1 MKKAIKLTLAVVLV
15 MGATS
20 LFAQKFGRINTQE
33 IIMAMPETKTM
44 QENMDTFAKELSD
57 NIETMNVEFNTKL
70 QDFQKNY
77 NTFSDAIKEVKEK
90 FGPISN
96 TGTNDNFSTTK
107 TLKFGTRTSEEAKF
121 DGLME
126 WPEAS
131 KYYIKGKVISSDRQG
146 NIYKSL
152 YIYDDGE
159 WDGDDQTGK
168 AGIELKLYNGLYL
181 DFLLDLAS
189 KPIKSQWVYVRLDGL
204 YLGNYRMMLSIGG
217 APSDG
222 INTAGNHKF
231 YANSNLD
238 NPKVAA
244 LNVFRGEYTT
254 LDDSDIKEVDGS
266 NYTSLG
272 EADLGRLV
280 RFNKIKIRY
289 AGVKNQDGVT
299 PPNLKNGG
307 NANPYPSWI
316 VTDWGTPI
324 FGAWYRWAYNNSEQN
339 IRLYGSVLMSYND
352 AAEYTSD
359 PGVYGIR
366 TSGYSQFAMKPIP
379 KDGTEG
385 TVLGIYGIYA
395 KKSDF
400 TGGSEDWAQYQISV
414 SRIEDLGFPPESLL
428 SEEWIRANTPAS
440 SLTPPVKNG
449 GDDYEGD

>member
-1 MKKAIKLTLAVVLV
+1 MKRLRILLTLAVGVLAA
-15 MGATS
+15 GCYNDFDTPAPKK
-20 LFAQKFGRINTQE
+20 LFTDEDMTVLGLEHVT
-33 IIMAMPETKTM
+33 
-44 QENMDTFAKELSD
+44 
-57 NIETMNVEFNTKL
+57 
-70 QDFQKNY
+70 
-77 NTFSDAIKEVKEK
+77 IKEVKEMFESK
-90 FGPISN
+90 CGGLSG
-96 TGTNDNFSTTK
+96 TGTNSDFASTR
-107 TLKFGTRTSEEAKF
+107 TLKFGTKTTDEKDFE
-121 DGLME
+121 GLYE

-131 KYYIKGKVISSDRQG
+131 NFYIKGKVISSDRQG

-152 YIYDDGE
+152 HIYDG
-159 WDGDDQTGK
+159 T
-168 AGIELKLYNGLYL
+168 AAIELKLYSGLFMDFYL
-181 DFLLDLAS
+181 DLEDM
-189 KPIKSQWVYVRLDGL
+189 ISQWVYVRLDGL

-222 INTAGNHKF
+222 YNTAGRHKF

-238 NPKVAA
+238 DPKVAS
-244 LNVFRGEYTT
+244 LNVFAGEKTT
-254 LDDSDIKEVDGS
+254 LEESDILEVTPET
-266 NYTSLG
+266 YTQLG
-272 EADLGRLV
+272 KDDLGRLV
-280 RFNKIKIRY
+280 RFKDVKVRY
-289 AGVKNQDGVT
+289 AGVTYKDDNGVEQS
-299 PPNLKNGG
+299 PSAIKNGSYE
-307 NANPYPSWI
+307 NPYPSWI

>member
-1 MKKAIKLTLAVVLV
+1 MKSLKIALAALVGLVAVSCYNDFDTPAPQKLYTADDMAA
-15 MGATS
+15 MGLT
-20 LFAQKFGRINTQE
+20 RIT
-33 IIMAMPETKTM
+33 IA
-44 QENMDTFAKELSD
+44 
-57 NIETMNVEFNTKL
+57 
-70 QDFQKNY
+70 
-77 NTFSDAIKEVKEK
+77 EVKEK

-152 YIYDDGE
+152 YIYDG
-159 WDGDDQTGK
+159 T

-222 INTAGNHKF
+222 INTAGTHKY

-238 NPKVAA
+238 NPRVAK
-244 LNVFRGEYTT
+244 LNVFAGEYVP
-254 LDDSDIKEVDGS
+254 LEASDILEVDAS

-272 EADLGRLV
+272 EDQLGRLV
-280 RFNKIKIRY
+280 RFKGIKVRY
-289 AGVKNQDGVT
+289 AGYPNQDGVT
-299 PPNLKNGG
+299 NPPLKSGTSSSSSE
-307 NANPYPSWI
+307 NPYPSWI
-316 VTDWGTPI
+316 VTDWGTPR
-324 FGAWYRWAYNNSEQN
+324 FGAWYRWAYNRDNV
-339 IRLYGSVLMSYND
+339 RLYASVLISYND
-352 AAEYTSD
+352 AATSTAEAGIY
-359 PGVYGIR
+359 GVR

-379 KDGTEG
+379 KDGAVG
-385 TVLGIYGIYA
+385 DVLGIYGVYG
-395 KKSDF
+395 
-400 TGGSEDWAQYQISV
+400 TQWNYAQYQISV
-414 SRIEDLGFPPESLL
+414 SRIEDLAFKTEDLL
-428 SEEWIRANTPAS
+428 TEAQIERMTPAAS
-440 SLTPPVKNG
+440 YDPPVKNG
-449 GDDYEGD
+449 GDDYTGE

>member
-152 YIYDDGE
+152 YIYDG
-159 WDGDDQTGK
+159 T

-428 SEEWIRANTPAS
+428 SEEWIRANTPTS

>member
-1 MKKAIKLTLAVVLV
+1 MKSLKIACAVLV
-15 MGATS
+15 GILAAGCYNDFDTPGPRKLYSDQDMAQMG
-20 LFAQKFGRINTQE
+20 LTQ
-33 IIMAMPETKTM
+33 ISIA
-44 QENMDTFAKELSD
+44 D
-57 NIETMNVEFNTKL
+57 
-70 QDFQKNY
+70 
-77 NTFSDAIKEVKEK
+77 VKAE

-96 TGTNDNFSTTK
+96 TGTNDNFATTK
-107 TLKFGTRTSEEAKF
+107 TKKFGKLTPEEEKF
-121 DGLME
+121 PGMSG
-126 WPEAS
+126 WPEAAN
-131 KYYIKGKVISSDRQG
+131 YYIKGKVISSDRQG

-152 YIYDDGE
+152 FIYDG
-159 WDGDDQTGK
+159 T

-181 DFLLDLAS
+181 DYMLDLGAD
-189 KPIKSQWVYVRLDGL
+189 PIKSQWVYVRLDGL

-217 APSDG
+217 APSNG
-222 INTAGNHKF
+222 INTAGNEKF

-244 LNVFRGEYTT
+244 LNVFAGEYTT
-254 LDDSDIKEVDGS
+254 LEASDIKEVDDS

-280 RFNKIKIRY
+280 RFNDVKIRY

-299 PPNLKNGG
+299 PAALKSGG

-316 VTDWGTPI
+316 ITDWGTPI
-324 FGAWYRWAYNNSEQN
+324 FAPWYRWAYNRKNV
-339 IRLYGSVLMSYND
+339 RLYGSVLMSYND

-379 KDGTEG
+379 KDGTVG

-400 TGGSEDWAQYQISV
+400 KGGEDDWAQYQISV
-414 SRIEDLGFPPESLL
+414 SRLEDLDFPKESLL
-428 SEEWIRANTPAS
+428 SEEWIEANTPED
-440 SLTPPVKNG
+440 SLKPNVKNG
-449 GDDYEGD
+449 ADDIEGD

>member
-1 MKKAIKLTLAVVLV
+1 MCI
-15 MGATS
+15 
-20 LFAQKFGRINTQE
+20 R
-33 IIMAMPETKTM
+33 
-44 QENMDTFAKELSD
+44 D
-57 NIETMNVEFNTKL
+57 
-70 QDFQKNY
+70 
-77 NTFSDAIKEVKEK
+77 
-90 FGPISN
+90 
-96 TGTNDNFSTTK
+96 
-107 TLKFGTRTSEEAKF
+107 R
-121 DGLME
+121 
-126 WPEAS
+126 
-131 KYYIKGKVISSDRQG
+131 ISSDRQG

-152 YIYDDGE
+152 YIYDG
-159 WDGDDQTGK
+159 T

-181 DFLLDLAS
+181 DFLLDLGA

-244 LNVFRGEYTT
+244 LNIFRGEYTT

-324 FGAWYRWAYNNSEQN
+324 FGVWYRWAYNNSEQN

>member
-152 YIYDDGE
+152 YIYDG
-159 WDGDDQTGK
+159 T

-181 DFLLDLAS
+181 DFLLDLGA

>member
-1 MKKAIKLTLAVVLV
+1 MKSLKIAFALLVGVLAAGCYNDFDTPGPRKLYTDDDMAQLGLQQVSIKTVKGWFTEA
-15 MGATS
+15 
-20 LFAQKFGRINTQE
+20 FG
-33 IIMAMPETKTM
+33 
-44 QENMDTFAKELSD
+44 
-57 NIETMNVEFNTKL
+57 
-70 QDFQKNY
+70 
-77 NTFSDAIKEVKEK
+77 
-90 FGPISN
+90 GISG
-96 TGTNDNFSTTK
+96 TGTNNNGWENTK
-107 TLKFGTRTSEEAKF
+107 TLKFGDLTPDEAQFISLKGRP
-121 DGLME
+121 D
-126 WPEAS
+126 AS
-131 KYYIKGKVISSDRQG
+131 DKYIKGKVISSDRQG

-152 YIYDDGE
+152 YIYDG
-159 WDGDDQTGK
+159 T
-168 AGIELKLYNGLYL
+168 AAIELKLYNGLYL
-181 DFLLDLAS
+181 DYLLDLDNM
-189 KPIKSQWVYVRLDGL
+189 KSQWVYVRLDGL

-222 INTAGNHKF
+222 INTAGTHKY

-238 NPKVAA
+238 NPRVAK
-244 LNVFRGEYTT
+244 LNVFAGEYVP
-254 LDDSDIKEVDGS
+254 LEASDILEVDAS

-272 EADLGRLV
+272 EDQLGRLV
-280 RFNKIKIRY
+280 RFKGIKVRY
-289 AGVKNQDGVT
+289 AGYPNQDGVT
-299 PPNLKNGG
+299 NPPLKSGTSSSSSE
-307 NANPYPSWI
+307 NPYPSWI